1 MIAALAILNA
11 NKNIIAVVGLV
22 MLGGM
27 IVTGIYTAGQRAERN
42 KTAAE
47 MAPIN
52 TSIVADR
59 GKDEAEIAAN
69 EKAGSE
75 VDATVKANL
84 KQTFIIED
92 QTALWLN
99 LVK

>member
-42 KTAAE
+42 KTVAE

-59 GKDEAEIAAN
+59 GKDEVELAAEAFAA
-69 EKAGSE
+69 EMRDKVFASAPRQQFILDAETAKLLGS
-75 VDATVKANL
+75 VK
-84 KQTFIIED
+84 
-92 QTALWLN
+92 
-99 LVK
+99 